1 MQYTGVDNMAISVF
15 DKILIQCIGMGY
27 MEWQNLQN
35 YGELSVE
42 MFCVPVE
49 GRVVDNMDGYLELHT
64 SVL

>member
-15 DKILIQCIGMGY
+15 DIILIRCIGMGY
-27 MEWQNLQN
+27 MEWQN

>member
-1 MQYTGVDNMAISVF
+1 MQYTGVHNMAISVF
-15 DKILIQCIGMGY
+15 DIILIQCIGI
-27 MEWQNLQN
+27 N
-35 YGELSVE
+35 YIYGVAELAELSVE